1 MAIFGKGIRGKS
13 ARGTSDGVGRDHQTP
28 TAKRALSAAC
38 VLAIAAG
45 GCGEPAATI
54 RGLTQDSVLLAFG
67 DSLTSG
73 KGATTKDAYP
83 SVLSRLTGYK
93 VINAGLPGELS
104 AAGLKRLPSA
114 LASHRPDLVILCH
127 GGNDMLQK
135 RDADEVAS
143 NLDAMIAIIKQ
154 SGADVILIGVPEPG
168 IFLNMA
174 AFYEEL
180 ARQHRIPCD
189 EGILAEILADA
200 SLKSDYAHPNAQG
213 YRRLAESVAALIG
226 ESQS

>member
-1 MAIFGKGIRGKS
+1 L
-13 ARGTSDGVGRDHQTP
+13 ARFVTGVRSSQVCSTSGGPGRDHQHAAPRRT
-28 TAKRALSAAC
+28 LIAAC

-54 RGLTQDSVLLAFG
+54 KGLTQDSVLLAFG

-73 KGATTKDAYP
+73 KGVTTKEAYP
-83 SVLSRLTGYK
+83 PVLSRLTGYK

-104 AAGLKRLPSA
+104 SAGLERLPSA

-168 IFLNMA
+168 IFLGTA
-174 AFYEEL
+174 SFYEEL

-189 EGILAEILADA
+189 EDIVAEILADA
-200 SLKSDYAHPNAQG
+200 SLKSDYVHPNAQG